1 MLKKSI
7 EMKEVKVSFVSL
19 VDRPAN
25 KRQFLIAKGEN
36 GVEKQIPTEHRIIKR
51 DDEQHYLTGIV
62 YEPMKKDAHDNFMT
76 AEEIAKAAHWYAK
89 FGNNVDRQHDFE
101 PLEKV
106 RVVESYIV
114 PVDMT
119 IGEELVTKG
128 TWVMVVEVEDSEIWD
143 AVVKG
148 EITGFSLAGTAILG
162 DEDVE
167 LEESESEKK
176 SLFEKF
182 AKLCG
187 YEVVKK
193 GEFADKMKR
202 HTKVQNFFM
211 AFDVLR
217 DVLTLGTVWD
227 CDGPVFQTD
236 GTKLREALDEFK
248 GCIEALLLEGDIVK
262 SLQSIPANKFMKADF
277 QNSRQFNQNNN
288 ESEVDN
294 MTPEQLKQITDSVT
308 EGIMKALNPNPNPN
322 PEPTP
327 ATPLTEDAVKEI
339 VKAAIADNN
348 KEIGTQ
354 IGEAV
359 SKAIQPI
366 LTANGLST
374 QPEDDVRKSDEGH
387 WMNQILI

>member
-143 AVVKG
+143 
-148 EITGFSLAGTAILG
+148 
-162 DEDVE
+162 
-167 LEESESEKK
+167 
-176 SLFEKF
+176 
-182 AKLCG
+182 
-187 YEVVKK
+187 
-193 GEFADKMKR
+193 
-202 HTKVQNFFM
+202 
-211 AFDVLR
+211 
-217 DVLTLGTVWD
+217 
-227 CDGPVFQTD
+227 
-236 GTKLREALDEFK
+236 
-248 GCIEALLLEGDIVK
+248 
-262 SLQSIPANKFMKADF
+262 
-277 QNSRQFNQNNN
+277 
-288 ESEVDN
+288 
-294 MTPEQLKQITDSVT
+294 
-308 EGIMKALNPNPNPN
+308 
-322 PEPTP
+322 
-327 ATPLTEDAVKEI
+327 
-339 VKAAIADNN
+339 
-348 KEIGTQ
+348 
-354 IGEAV
+354 
-359 SKAIQPI
+359 
-366 LTANGLST
+366 
-374 QPEDDVRKSDEGH
+374 
-387 WMNQILI
+387 NQIPLLKTVL

>member
-7 EMKEVKVSFVSL
+7 EMTEVKVSFVSL

-167 LEESESEKK
+167 LEESEPEKK
-176 SLFEKF
+176 ALFEKF
-182 AKLCG
+182 AKFFG

-202 HTKVQNFFM
+202 YTKVQNFFM

-227 CDGPVFQTD
+227 CEGPVFQTD
-236 GTKLREALDEFK
+236 GEKLREA
-248 GCIEALLLEGDIVK
+248 EALLLEDDIVK
-262 SLQSIPANKFMKADF
+262 SLQSIPADKFMKADF

-294 MTPEQLKQITDSVT
+294 MTPEQIKQITDSVVD
-308 EGIMKALNPNPNPN
+308 EIKKSLNPNPNPDS
-322 PEPTP
+322 EPAP
-327 ATPLTEDAVKEI
+327 AAPLSEDAVKDI
-339 VKAAIADNN
+339 VKAAIAENN
-348 KEIGTQ
+348 KEIGAQ
-354 IGEAV
+354 IGAAV

-374 QPEDDVRKSDEGH
+374 QPDDVQKGEKKH
-387 WMNQILI
+387 WFEEFV